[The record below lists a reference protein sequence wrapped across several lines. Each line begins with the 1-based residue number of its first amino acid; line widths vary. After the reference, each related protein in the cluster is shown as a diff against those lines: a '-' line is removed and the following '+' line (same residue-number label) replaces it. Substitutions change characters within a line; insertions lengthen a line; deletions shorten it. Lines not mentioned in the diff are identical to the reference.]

1 MLPSV
6 KRHAGIAPA
15 DSGHR
20 GGAAT
25 RRQRAGST
33 GPDGRRGR
41 ATIVDVARAA
51 GVSDAT
57 VSRVLNGY
65 THVRDDTRRRVL
77 LAMSDLGYV
86 AHPSARALASGRSQ
100 VIGLLTQEV
109 ANAFSHAVISGVD
122 EQVAEYD
129 YDFLLCTTHTR
140 REKEAGYVARLSHG
154 MVDGLVI
161 VLPRGLPDY
170 VEQLKADAFPFVLID
185 YDADA
190 PGCTVVNATNRSGA
204 RIAIRHLLDLGHRRI
219 GFITGRPNVG
229 ATTERLAGFR
239 EAMAEAG
246 LEVPDADIVPGTFM
260 EPGGYAA
267 AMTLLCRPAPPT
279 AIFASSDAAAIG
291 VLRAARE
298 LGRSVPGD
306 LSLVGFD
313 DIPEASHLTPTL
325 TTVRQPLSAMG
336 RIAVR
341 QLMAMLDDPRQP
353 PTRLVLETELI
364 IRESTAPPR

>member
-6 KRHAGIAPA
+6 KPTASIARA
-15 DSGHR
+15 DNGHR
-20 GGAAT
+20 GSQGT
-25 RRQRAGST
+25 RRLRTLSA

-41 ATIVDVARAA
+41 PTIFDVARAA
-51 GVSDAT
+51 GVSYAT
-57 VSRVLNGY
+57 VSRVVNGY
-65 THVRDDTRRRVL
+65 PHVRDDTRHRVQ

-86 AHPSARALASGRSQ
+86 AHPSARALARGRSQ

-122 EQVAEYD
+122 EQVADYD

-170 VEQLKADAFPFVLID
+170 VEQLKANAFPFVLVD

-204 RIAIRHLLDLGHRRI
+204 RGAIQHLLDLGHRRI
-219 GFITGRPNVG
+219 AFITGRPNVG
-229 ATTERLAGFR
+229 ATMERLAGFR
-239 EAMAEAG
+239 EAMAAAG
-246 LEVPDADIVPGTFM
+246 LEVPDDDIVPGTFM

-267 AMTLLCRPAPPT
+267 GMTLLCRPTPPT

-313 DIPEASHLTPTL
+313 DIPEASYLTPSL
-325 TTVRQPLSAMG
+325 TTVRQPLSEMG

-341 QLMAMLDDPRQP
+341 QLMGMLDDPGQP

-364 IRESTAPPR
+364 VRESTAPPR